1 MDAQIGVNASGP
13 TPSAPVTTD
22 PRQHLR
28 RQLGRQSAL
37 LFSGF
42 AIAQICSFARNAII
56 GYALSKGDFGV
67 AATITIALQM
77 LETLSDLGAD
87 RLLVQSADGDD
98 PRLMA
103 AAHAALL
110 LRGVFTAT
118 LLYLSAGLVVHFFD
132 IAKARSAFEAAAL
145 VPLIKS
151 FMHLDSRRQQRELQN
166 RNFVLIEVV
175 PQALALAATI
185 PILALTGGY
194 STVVWIAILQA
205 LLSVITSHALSRRP
219 YAISLET
226 EFVRRLLAFGWP
238 IWLSAFPLVVVYQG
252 DRVIVGRLLGMD
264 ALAGYSAAFMIAMVP
279 GLLAAKVGHAL
290 MLPLLSAQRDN
301 PSTFYH
307 RYVMM
312 CEGTSIAAAAYLVT
326 FAIAGGVILPL
337 AFGPQYGGL
346 NVVIGWL
353 AAMWSLRMVQA
364 VPGMALM
371 ARGDTRPLLTA
382 GILRASA
389 LGAAWIAVA
398 WGHGLA
404 GVAAAGVVGELA
416 SLAYVAVRVGR
427 DQPGLARITLVR
439 ASYPLL
445 AGAVASAVTTQ
456 MPAAATGLL
465 LLPVAMALAVC
476 SILAGLALM
485 PSLRGFIDGQNTR
498 LRQPSTDA
506 MGDNYATNR
515 S

>member
-1 MDAQIGVNASGP
+1 MDAQIS
-13 TPSAPVTTD
+13 VTTSVSELSANATTGSGQ
-22 PRQHLR
+22 PLR

-42 AIAQICSFARNAII
+42 AIAQMCSFARNAII

-103 AAHAALL
+103 AAHATLVVRGLL
-110 LRGVFTAT
+110 TAI
-118 LLYLSAGLVVHFFD
+118 LLYLSAAYVVNFFD
-132 IAKARSAFEAAAL
+132 ITKAQLAFELAAL

-151 FMHLDSRRQQRELQN
+151 FMHLDSRRQQRALQN

-175 PQALALAATI
+175 PQALSLAATM

-194 STVVWIAILQA
+194 LTVVWIAVLQA
-205 LLSVITSHALSRRP
+205 LLSVVTSHALSRRP
-219 YAISLET
+219 YAIGLET
-226 EFVRRLLAFGWP
+226 EFVKRLLAFGWP
-238 IWLSAFPLVVVYQG
+238 IWLSAFPLVLVYQG

-279 GLLAAKVGHAL
+279 GLLAAKIGHAL

-326 FAIAGGVILPL
+326 FVLAGGVILPL

-346 NVVIGWL
+346 SAVTGWL
-353 AAMWSLRMVQA
+353 AAMWSLRMVQS

-371 ARGDTRPLLTA
+371 ALCDTRPLLTA
-382 GILRASA
+382 GIIRATA
-389 LGAAWIAVA
+389 LGVA
-398 WGHGLA
+398 WLAIVGGYGLA
-404 GVAAAGVVGELA
+404 GVAAAGVLGELA
-416 SLAYVAVRVGR
+416 SLTYVAVRVGR
-427 DQPGLARITLVR
+427 DQPRLARTTLVR

-445 AGAVASAVTTQ
+445 AGAAAVAVTTQ
-456 MPAAATGLL
+456 VPAVATALL
-465 LLPVAMALAVC
+465 LLPIALLMAAC
-476 SILAGLALM
+476 SIMAGLALM
-485 PSLRGFIDGQNTR
+485 PSLRGFIDGQSSQVRQTSTR
-498 LRQPSTDA
+498 PRE
-506 MGDNYATNR
+506 DNYAANQ

>member
-1 MDAQIGVNASGP
+1 MNASDPEPSVNA
-13 TPSAPVTTD
+13 TTD

-28 RQLGRQSAL
+28 RQLGRQGAL

-42 AIAQICSFARNAII
+42 AIAQLCSFARNAII

-103 AAHAALL
+103 AAHATLL
-110 LRGVFTAT
+110 LRGLFTAS
-118 LLYLSAGLVVHFFD
+118 LLYLSAGLVVNFFD
-132 IAKARSAFEAAAL
+132 ITKARSAFEAAAL

-151 FMHLDSRRQQRELQN
+151 FMHLDSRRQQRGLQN
-166 RNFVLIEVV
+166 RTFVLIEVV
-175 PQALALAATI
+175 PQALSLAATI

-205 LLSVITSHALSRRP
+205 LLSVVTSHVLSRRS

-226 EFVRRLLAFGWP
+226 EFVKRLLAFGWP

-279 GLLAAKVGHAL
+279 GLIAAKVGHAL
-290 MLPLLSAQRDN
+290 MLPLLSTQRDS
-301 PSTFYH
+301 PVTFYH

-326 FAIAGGVILPL
+326 FVIAGGVILPL

-371 ARGDTRPLLTA
+371 ARGDTRPLLAA
-382 GILRASA
+382 GIIRASA

-398 WGHGLA
+398 WGYGLA
-404 GVAAAGVVGELA
+404 GVAASGFIGELA
-416 SLAYVAVRVGR
+416 SLAYVAGRVGR
-427 DQPGLARITLVR
+427 DQPGLARTTLVR
-439 ASYPLL
+439 VCYPLL
-445 AGAVASAVTTQ
+445 TGAVASAVATQ
-456 MPAAATGLL
+456 VPAAAPGLL
-465 LLPVAMALAVC
+465 LLPVAIAMAVC
-476 SILAGLALM
+476 SVLAGLALM
-485 PSLRGFIDGQNTR
+485 PSLRGFTDGQNT
-498 LRQPSTDA
+498 QPPQPLTHA
-506 MGDNYATNR
+506 IEVNYAANR